1 MFSFVTARLGRKL
14 HGNFQGQVTTDRKKR
29 PQGCRVKHRM
39 KGNSIKWYDALDLLR
54 IETTINQPRE
64 FRVLRIVDTPQ
75 GRKRRWQPMGKGVA
89 NLWRYAQV
97 GRQANYR

>member
-1 MFSFVTARLGRKL
+1 MMPF
-14 HGNFQGQVTTDRKKR
+14 
-29 PQGCRVKHRM
+29 
-39 KGNSIKWYDALDLLR
+39 DLLR

-75 GRKRRWQPMGKGVA
+75 GRKRHWQPMGKGVA